1 MKILMADDD
10 RISRVLM
17 QRILEADG
25 DHTLTMVNDGE
36 EAWQKLLTSPEPFD
50 VCLFDIMMPRL
61 DGLALIRLMRSDNRF
76 VSTPV
81 ILCTSINDRT
91 TVRKAALL
99 SVTQYIV
106 KPYTREN
113 VLVKIHQIQSNA
125 VDPRSIEDSAT
136 VCTRLGVDAATYR
149 TLLEGIVQEACE
161 SMERLQTVRSP
172 ADKQALLGRINGLKG
187 SALSLGARAL
197 ATQLRA
203 LEETLERIEVR
214 DGLALSASEKII
226 VAVTFHEIAILR
238 KHLQR
243 LPPV

>member
-25 DHTLTMVNDGE
+25 GHTLTMVNDGE
-36 EAWQKLLTSPEPFD
+36 EAWQKLLASPEPFD

-61 DGLALIRLMRSDNRF
+61 DGLALITLMRSDNRF

-113 VLVKIHQIQSNA
+113 VLGKIHQIQNNVA
-125 VDPRSIEDSAT
+125 DPRSIEDSAT

-172 ADKQALLGRINGLKG
+172 TDKQALLGQINGLKG

-214 DGLALSASEKII
+214 DRLALSASEKII
-226 VAVTFHEIAILR
+226 VAVTFHEVAILR